1 VKFTFPFI
9 DILIFAAIA
18 LFLIFRLRSI
28 LGNRDGFEQKR
39 PEQSAFDANAQTEND
54 NSAPKKIIPL
64 RANNDAS
71 QPVNGHG
78 LEAVR
83 RADPSF
89 RDDEFMQG
97 AASAFGLVLQAFADG
112 DLATLRRLLAFEL
125 YEEFANSIHTR
136 NKDGDQLTITVHA
149 IDDVQLTDA
158 TVKDNIASARVKFAS
173 QQSRVVKDNS
183 GQIIEEETE
192 EQPTITDIW
201 IFERDAQL
209 NDPNW
214 KLVETQSEDDS

>member
-1 VKFTFPFI
+1 MPFI

-39 PEQSAFDANAQTEND
+39 PEQSAFDATVQTEND
-54 NSAPKKIIPL
+54 NSAPKKIVPL
-64 RANNDAS
+64 RANNA
-71 QPVNGHG
+71 VANGEG

-89 RDDEFMQG
+89 KDDDFMQG
-97 AASAFGLVLQAFADG
+97 AAGAFSLILQAFADG

-125 YEEFANSIHTR
+125 YEEFASSVHTR
-136 NKDGDQLTITVHA
+136 NKEGDQLAITVQS
-149 IDDVQLTDA
+149 IDDVQLVDA
-158 TVKDNIASARVKFAS
+158 SVKDFIASVTVKFVS
-173 QQSRVVKDNS
+173 QQSRVVTDKD
-183 GQIIEEETE
+183 GQVIDDESE
-192 EQPTITDIW
+192 EQATITDIW
-201 IFERDAQL
+201 VFERDTQL

-214 KLVETQSEDDS
+214 KLVETQTEDDS

>member
-1 VKFTFPFI
+1 MPFI

-39 PEQSAFDANAQTEND
+39 PEQSAFDATVQTEND
-54 NSAPKKIIPL
+54 NSAPKKIVPL
-64 RANNDAS
+64 RANNSVA
-71 QPVNGHG
+71 NGEG

-89 RDDEFMQG
+89 KDDDFMQG
-97 AASAFGLVLQAFADG
+97 AAGAFSLILKAFADG

-125 YEEFANSIHTR
+125 YEEFASSVHTR
-136 NKDGDQLTITVHA
+136 NKEGDQLAITVQS
-149 IDDVQLTDA
+149 IDDVQLVDA
-158 TVKDNIASARVKFAS
+158 SVKDFIASVTVKFVS
-173 QQSRVVKDNS
+173 QQSRVVTDKD
-183 GQIIEEETE
+183 GQVIDDESE
-192 EQPTITDIW
+192 EQATITDIW
-201 IFERDAQL
+201 VFERDTQL

-214 KLVETQSEDDS
+214 KLVETQTEDDS

>member
-1 VKFTFPFI
+1 MPFI

-39 PEQSAFDANAQTEND
+39 PEQSAFDATVQTEND
-54 NSAPKKIIPL
+54 NSAPKKIVPL
-64 RANNDAS
+64 RANNA
-71 QPVNGHG
+71 VANGEG

-89 RDDEFMQG
+89 KDDDFMQG
-97 AASAFGLVLQAFADG
+97 AAGAFSLILQAFADG

-125 YEEFANSIHTR
+125 YEEFASSVHTR
-136 NKDGDQLTITVHA
+136 NKEGDQLAITVQS
-149 IDDVQLTDA
+149 IDDVQLVDA
-158 TVKDNIASARVKFAS
+158 SVKDFIASVTVKFVS
-173 QQSRVVKDNS
+173 QQSRVVTDKD
-183 GQIIEEETE
+183 GQVIDDESE
-192 EQPTITDIW
+192 EQATITDLW
-201 IFERDAQL
+201 VFERDTQL

-214 KLVETQSEDDS
+214 KLVETQTEDDS

>member
-1 VKFTFPFI
+1 MPFI

-39 PEQSAFDANAQTEND
+39 PEQSAFDATVQTEND
-54 NSAPKKIIPL
+54 NSAPKKIVPL
-64 RANNDAS
+64 RANNA
-71 QPVNGHG
+71 VANGEG

-89 RDDEFMQG
+89 KDDDFMQG
-97 AASAFGLVLQAFADG
+97 AAGAFSLILQAFADG

-125 YEEFANSIHTR
+125 YEEFASSVHTR
-136 NKDGDQLTITVHA
+136 NKEGDQLAITVQS
-149 IDDVQLTDA
+149 IDDVQLVDTSVKDFIA
-158 TVKDNIASARVKFAS
+158 SVTVKFVS
-173 QQSRVVKDNS
+173 QQSRVVTDKD
-183 GQIIEEETE
+183 GQVIDDETE
-192 EQPTITDIW
+192 EQATITDIW
-201 IFERDAQL
+201 VFERDTQL

-214 KLVETQSEDDS
+214 KLVETQTEDDS

>member
-1 VKFTFPFI
+1 MPFI

-39 PEQSAFDANAQTEND
+39 PEQSAFDATVQTENE
-54 NSAPKKIIPL
+54 NSAPKKIVPL
-64 RANNDAS
+64 RANNA
-71 QPVNGHG
+71 VANGEG

-89 RDDEFMQG
+89 KDDDFMQG
-97 AASAFGLVLQAFADG
+97 AAGAFSLILQAFADG

-125 YEEFANSIHTR
+125 YEEFASSVHTR
-136 NKDGDQLTITVHA
+136 NKEGDQLAITVQS
-149 IDDVQLTDA
+149 IDDVQLVDA
-158 TVKDNIASARVKFAS
+158 SVKDFIASVTVKFVS
-173 QQSRVVKDNS
+173 QQSRVVTDKD
-183 GQIIEEETE
+183 GQVIDDESE
-192 EQPTITDIW
+192 EQATITDIW
-201 IFERDAQL
+201 VFERDTQL

-214 KLVETQSEDDS
+214 KLVETQTEDDS

>member
-1 VKFTFPFI
+1 MPFI

-39 PEQSAFDANAQTEND
+39 PEQSAFDATVQTEND
-54 NSAPKKIIPL
+54 NSAPKKIVPL
-64 RANNDAS
+64 RANNA
-71 QPVNGHG
+71 VANGEG

-89 RDDEFMQG
+89 KDDDFMQG
-97 AASAFGLVLQAFADG
+97 AAGAFSLILQAFADG

-125 YEEFANSIHTR
+125 YEEFASSVHTR
-136 NKDGDQLTITVHA
+136 NKEGDQLAITVQS
-149 IDDVQLTDA
+149 IEDVQLVDA
-158 TVKDNIASARVKFAS
+158 SVKDFIASVTVKFVS
-173 QQSRVVKDNS
+173 QQSRVVTDKD
-183 GQIIEEETE
+183 GQVIDDESE
-192 EQPTITDIW
+192 EQATITDIW
-201 IFERDAQL
+201 VFERDTQL

-214 KLVETQSEDDS
+214 KLVETQTEDDS

>member
-1 VKFTFPFI
+1 MPFI

-39 PEQSAFDANAQTEND
+39 PEQSAFDATVQTEND
-54 NSAPKKIIPL
+54 NSAPKKIVPL
-64 RANNDAS
+64 RANNA
-71 QPVNGHG
+71 VANGEG

-89 RDDEFMQG
+89 KDDDFMQG
-97 AASAFGLVLQAFADG
+97 ATGAFSLILQAFADG

-125 YEEFANSIHTR
+125 YEEFASSVHTR
-136 NKDGDQLTITVHA
+136 NKEGDQLAITVQS
-149 IDDVQLTDA
+149 IDDVQLIDA
-158 TVKDNIASARVKFAS
+158 SVKDFIASVTVKFVS
-173 QQSRVVKDNS
+173 QQSRVVTDKD
-183 GQIIEEETE
+183 GQVIDDESE
-192 EQPTITDIW
+192 EQATITDIW
-201 IFERDAQL
+201 VFERDTQL

-214 KLVETQSEDDS
+214 KLVETQTEDDS

>member
-1 VKFTFPFI
+1 MPFI

-39 PEQSAFDANAQTEND
+39 PHQSAFDANAPTEND

-64 RANNDAS
+64 RANNDTG
-71 QPVNGHG
+71 QQINGQG
-78 LEAVR
+78 LEVVR
-83 RADPSF
+83 QADPSF
-89 RDDEFMQG
+89 KDDEFMQG
-97 AASAFGLVLQAFADG
+97 AASAFGLILQAFAEG

-125 YEEFANSIHTR
+125 YEEFATSIHTR
-136 NKDGDQLTITVHA
+136 NKDGDQLAITVHS
-149 IDDVQLTDA
+149 IDDVQLTHA
-158 TVKDNIASARVKFAS
+158 TVKDNIASVTVKFVS
-173 QQSRVVKDNS
+173 QQSRVVKDKA
-183 GQIIEEETE
+183 GEIIEDETE
-192 EQPTITDIW
+192 DQTTITDIW
-201 IFERDAQL
+201 IFERDTQL

>member
-1 VKFTFPFI
+1 MPFI

-39 PEQSAFDANAQTEND
+39 PEQSAFDATVQTEND
-54 NSAPKKIIPL
+54 NSAPKKIVPL
-64 RANNDAS
+64 RANNA
-71 QPVNGHG
+71 VANGEG

-89 RDDEFMQG
+89 KDDDFMQG
-97 AASAFGLVLQAFADG
+97 ATGAFSLILQAFADG

-125 YEEFANSIHTR
+125 YEEFASSVHTR
-136 NKDGDQLTITVHA
+136 NKEGDQLAITVQS
-149 IDDVQLTDA
+149 IDDVQLIDA
-158 TVKDNIASARVKFAS
+158 TVKDFIASVTVKFVS
-173 QQSRVVKDNS
+173 QQSRVVTDKD
-183 GQIIEEETE
+183 GQVIDDESE
-192 EQPTITDIW
+192 EQATITDIW
-201 IFERDAQL
+201 VFERDTQL

-214 KLVETQSEDDS
+214 KLVETQTEDDS

>member
-1 VKFTFPFI
+1 MPFI

-39 PEQSAFDANAQTEND
+39 PEQSAFDATVQTENE
-54 NSAPKKIIPL
+54 NSAPKKIVPL
-64 RANNDAS
+64 RANNA
-71 QPVNGHG
+71 VANGEG

-89 RDDEFMQG
+89 KDDDFMQG
-97 AASAFGLVLQAFADG
+97 AAGAFSLILQAFADG

-125 YEEFANSIHTR
+125 YEEFASSVHTR
-136 NKDGDQLTITVHA
+136 NKEGDQLAITVQS
-149 IDDVQLTDA
+149 IDDVQLVDA
-158 TVKDNIASARVKFAS
+158 SVKDFIASVTVKFVS
-173 QQSRVVKDNS
+173 QQSRVVTDKD
-183 GQIIEEETE
+183 GQVIDDESEK
-192 EQPTITDIW
+192 QATITDIW
-201 IFERDAQL
+201 VFERDTQL

-214 KLVETQSEDDS
+214 KLVETQTEDDS

>member
-1 VKFTFPFI
+1 MPFI

-39 PEQSAFDANAQTEND
+39 PEQSAFDANVQTEND
-54 NSAPKKIIPL
+54 NSAPKKIVPL
-64 RANNDAS
+64 RTANPLA
-71 QPVNGHG
+71 NGEG

-97 AASAFGLVLQAFADG
+97 AAGAFGLILQAFADG

-125 YEEFANSIHTR
+125 YEEFAASVHTR
-136 NKDGDQLTITVHA
+136 NKDGDQLSINVQS
-149 IDDVQLTDA
+149 IDDVQLIDA
-158 TVKDNIASARVKFAS
+158 TVKDSIASVTVKFVS
-173 QQSRVVKDNS
+173 QQSRVVKDKD
-183 GQIIEEETE
+183 GQVIEDESE
-192 EQPTITDIW
+192 EQATITDIW
-201 IFERDAQL
+201 VFERDTQL

-214 KLVETQSEDDS
+214 KLVETQTEDDSN

>member
-1 VKFTFPFI
+1 MPFI

-39 PEQSAFDANAQTEND
+39 PEQSAFDATVQTEND
-54 NSAPKKIIPL
+54 NSAPKKIVPL
-64 RANNDAS
+64 RANNA
-71 QPVNGHG
+71 VANGEG

-89 RDDEFMQG
+89 KDDDFMQG
-97 AASAFGLVLQAFADG
+97 AAGAFSLILQAFADG

-125 YEEFANSIHTR
+125 YEEFASSVHTR
-136 NKDGDQLTITVHA
+136 NKEGDQLAITVQS
-149 IDDVQLTDA
+149 IDDVQLIDA
-158 TVKDNIASARVKFAS
+158 SVKDFIASVTVKFVS
-173 QQSRVVKDNS
+173 QQSRVVKDKD
-183 GQIIEEETE
+183 GQVIEDESE
-192 EQPTITDIW
+192 EQATITDIW
-201 IFERDAQL
+201 IFERDTQL

-214 KLVETQSEDDS
+214 KLVETQTEDDS